1 MFVIDGS
8 TGGPTNRESDLKSP
22 VELDWEVFSAKWISY
37 KRSNISFY
45 MHAYEKSFLS
55 LSNQLQRTVA
65 KEAVYLII
73 CMQLTS
79 LFSVTA
85 GRCKRS
91 DVFYYMHMTEKHF
104 LRLTNQFQRT
114 VTKEAIYL
122 LTCMQ
127 MKSLFSVYRISYS
140 GPLQKKRC
148 MLLQFLHACD
158 WKVFFPS
165 NKAATAGDVSYHMHA
180 TLFHILVFL

>member
-1 MFVIDGS
+1 M
-8 TGGPTNRESDLKSP
+8 
-22 VELDWEVFSAKWISY
+22 
-37 KRSNISFY
+37 
-45 MHAYEKSFLS
+45 
-55 LSNQLQRTVA
+55 NQLQRTVT
-65 KEAVYLII
+65 KEAIYLFT

-79 LFSVTA
+79 LISVTA
-85 GRCKRS
+85 GHCKRS
-91 DVFYYMHMTEKHF
+91 GVLYYMHMTEKHF

-180 TLFHILVFL
+180 TLFHTGLSVGYSVGQSLSWFDIFIDIFYTILLYRN